1 MKRIA
6 FLLTLLVLLTGCAPA
21 ASSSQVVATTRPV
34 YDFTSRLCE
43 NTDISVSLLVTQ
55 SVSCLHDY
63 TLQVQ
68 QMRAVENC
76 SLLVLSGGGL
86 EEFLADILPAAT
98 AVCDASAG
106 ITLISCDIS
115 HEHDHD
121 HAQAEHHHSLD
132 PHTWLSPYNAKN
144 MAENICSSLSEAFPA
159 YSEVF
164 TDNLLHLLDELDALA
179 QYGQAKLSKLD
190 NTQLLTFH
198 DGFSYFADAFH
209 LSILRSVEEESGSE
223 ASAADLIE
231 LITLVKDNHLPAIFT
246 EAQGSV
252 AAASIIAAETGAA
265 IFSLD
270 MAMGERDYF
279 TAMYHNIDTIE
290 EALG

>member
-1 MKRIA
+1 MKKIA
-6 FLLTLLVLLTGCAPA
+6 LLLSLLVLLNGCAPA

-43 NTDISVSLLVTQ
+43 KTDISVSLLVTQ
-55 SVSCLHDY
+55 NVSCLHDY

-68 QMRAVENC
+68 QMRAVESC

-86 EEFLADILPAAT
+86 EEFLADILPTAN

-106 ITLISCDIS
+106 ITLLSS
-115 HEHDHD
+115 HEPHEHNHADHQ
-121 HAQAEHHHSLD
+121 HTAD
-132 PHTWLSPYNAKN
+132 PHIWLSPYHAKS
-144 MAENICSSLSEAFPA
+144 MAENICSSLTAQFPA
-159 YSEVF
+159 YSAVF
-164 TDNLLHLLDELDALA
+164 AENLQRLLAELDALA
-179 QYGQAKLSKLD
+179 KYGQERLSDLAT
-190 NTQLLTFH
+190 NRLLTFH

-231 LITLVKDNHLPAIFT
+231 LITLVKAHQLPAIFT

-270 MAMGERDYF
+270 MAMGDKDYF
-279 TAMYHNIDTIE
+279 TAMYHNIDTIQ